1 MADFNDNNEKYIDD
15 VDIILSQENDGVFE
29 HNVNISR
36 PDVSPA
42 VVKRLPKYFRYLRQ
56 LIRQGKTRVSSAEL
70 SKMMNFTASQIR
82 QDLNCF
88 GGFGQQGYGYNVNY
102 LFAKISEILGVSA
115 GFKAIIIGAGDL
127 GRALVH
133 LSMFEKR
140 GVDISALFDTGND
153 AEGKDC
159 AGVPV
164 YPIEE
169 LEAFCE
175 ENKVDIAVLAC
186 PKQLVKGI
194 ADRCVKLGLKGLWN
208 YMGVEL
214 EYTDEDIVVE
224 NVHLGDSL
232 MILNC
237 RICRNENGVRVN
249 DEGEPEQDETE
260 F

>member
-1 MADFNDNNEKYIDD
+1 MNIYDNENMGKMTEKQSI
-15 VDIILSQENDGVFE
+15 
-29 HNVNISR
+29 
-36 PDVSPA
+36 SPA
-42 VVKRLPKYFRYLRQ
+42 VIRRLPRYYRYLCE
-56 LIRQGKTRVSSAEL
+56 LIAKGKTRISSSEL
-70 SKMMNFTASQIR
+70 AHMMNVTASQIR

-88 GGFGQQGYGYNVNY
+88 GGFGQHGYGYNVNY

-115 GFKAIIIGAGDL
+115 GFNAIIIGAGDL

-140 GVDISALFDTGND
+140 GVDIRALFDTDNE

-164 YPIEE
+164 YSIDQLEE
-169 LEAFCE
+169 FCA

-186 PKQLVKGI
+186 PKHYVKDI
-194 ADRCVKLGLKGLWN
+194 AARCVKIGMKGLWN

-214 EYTDEDIVVE
+214 DYSDDQIIVE

-232 MILNC
+232 MIMNC
-237 RICRNENGVRVN
+237 RICRNEGYERNPVEIDLGNDAEPSLWRVSNG
-249 DEGEPEQDETE
+249 DEESED
-260 F
+260 

>member
-1 MADFNDNNEKYIDD
+1 MSIYDNENLGKMTEKQSI
-15 VDIILSQENDGVFE
+15 
-29 HNVNISR
+29 
-36 PDVSPA
+36 SPA
-42 VVKRLPKYFRYLRQ
+42 VIRRLPRYYRYLCE
-56 LIRQGKTRVSSAEL
+56 LIAKGKTRISSSEL
-70 SKMMNFTASQIR
+70 AHMMNVTASQIR

-88 GGFGQQGYGYNVNY
+88 GGFGQHGYGYNVNY

-115 GFKAIIIGAGDL
+115 GFNAIIIGAGDL

-164 YPIEE
+164 YPISD
-169 LEAFCE
+169 LEAFCT

-186 PKQLVKGI
+186 PKQYVKEI

-214 EYTDEDIVVE
+214 DYTDNDIIVE

-232 MILNC
+232 MIMNC
-237 RICRNENGVRVN
+237 RICRNISGEGVT
-249 DEGEPEQDETE
+249 GESGAEEI
-260 F
+260 

>member
-1 MADFNDNNEKYIDD
+1 MNNYD
-15 VDIILSQENDGVFE
+15 QEN
-29 HNVNISR
+29 ISKGAEKQSI
-36 PDVSPA
+36 SPA
-42 VVKRLPKYFRYLRQ
+42 VIRRLPRYYRYLCE
-56 LIRQGKTRVSSAEL
+56 LIARGKTRISSSEL
-70 SKMMNFTASQIR
+70 ASMMHVTASQIR

-115 GFKAIIIGAGDL
+115 GFEAVIIGAGDL

-140 GVDISALFDTGND
+140 GVDIRALFDTDNE

-164 YPIEE
+164 YSIDQLEE
-169 LEAFCE
+169 FCA
-175 ENKVDIAVLAC
+175 ENKVDIAVIAC
-186 PKQLVKGI
+186 PKPYVKDI
-194 ADRCVKLGLKGLWN
+194 AARCVKLGIKGLWN

-214 EYTDEDIVVE
+214 DYSDDQIIVE

-232 MILNC
+232 MIMNC
-237 RICRNENGVRVN
+237 RICRQEGYRRSLVEIGQSADTEGAAWDENG
-249 DEGEPEQDETE
+249 GEEESE

>member
-1 MADFNDNNEKYIDD
+1 MNIYDNESVTKMPEKQSI
-15 VDIILSQENDGVFE
+15 
-29 HNVNISR
+29 
-36 PDVSPA
+36 SPA
-42 VVKRLPKYFRYLRQ
+42 VIRRLPRYYRYLCE
-56 LIRQGKTRVSSAEL
+56 LIARGKTRISSGEL
-70 SKMMNFTASQIR
+70 ANMMHVTASQIR

-164 YPIEE
+164 YPIEQ
-169 LEAFCE
+169 LEEFCA
-175 ENKVDIAVLAC
+175 ENSVDIAVLAC
-186 PKQLVKGI
+186 PKHLVKGI

-214 EYTDEDIVVE
+214 DYGDDDIIVE

-232 MILNC
+232 MIMNC
-237 RICRNENGVRVN
+237 RICRNIGGEKNKDDLDSESEEPSFWRSSENTN
-249 DEGEPEQDETE
+249 ESE
-260 F
+260 

>member
-1 MADFNDNNEKYIDD
+1 MNVYDNESSGKAAERQSI
-15 VDIILSQENDGVFE
+15 
-29 HNVNISR
+29 
-36 PDVSPA
+36 SPA
-42 VVKRLPKYFRYLRQ
+42 VIRRLPRYYRYLCE
-56 LIRQGKTRVSSAEL
+56 LIARGKTRISSSEL
-70 SKMMNFTASQIR
+70 AGMMNVTASQIR

-88 GGFGQQGYGYNVNY
+88 GGFGQHGYGYNVNY

-115 GFKAIIIGAGDL
+115 GFNAIIIGAGDL

-164 YPIEE
+164 YPISE
-169 LEAFCE
+169 LERFCA
-175 ENKVDIAVLAC
+175 ENKVDVAVLAC
-186 PKQLVKGI
+186 PKQHVKEI

-214 EYTDEDIVVE
+214 DYTDEDIIVE

-232 MILNC
+232 MIMNC
-237 RICRNENGVRVN
+237 RICRNEGYERTPVEIDLGN
-249 DEGEPEQDETE
+249 DAEPSLWRISNSEEE
-260 F
+260 SEE